1 MARGVR
7 ARVFRAV
14 GVIQALAVRLPNWL
28 GDTVMAV
35 PAVRALRRAHAQAR
49 MLLAGPW
56 ASVLAGQGLA
66 DTLVTYPRPWADR
79 LAAAD
84 VVRRFAPDTAVLL
97 PNSFESALAAWYWGA
112 RRRIGF
118 DTGGRGLALTDAV
131 AVPAPRR
138 HQIDE
143 YVMLAERCDTRVDDD
158 AVPTLAPP
166 PVDAGERAEA
176 RALLETAGAR
186 RGSPTVGVHL
196 GAAFG
201 PAKTWPAERVVD
213 FCRLLDEIGAHAV
226 LLGTENE
233 AASAETIAAQAPAT
247 CLAGRDRPA
256 LLPSL
261 LAELDALVAGDTG
274 VAHLAAALGTPVVTL
289 FGPTDPALSAPR
301 GRATALTHPVPCAP
315 CFYRVCPIEHPC
327 LRGLDAARVRDAVT
341 AMIAGRP
348 AVEPAVSAPHGS
360 REPTESRR

>member
-1 MARGVR
+1 MIA
-7 ARVFRAV
+7 
-14 GVIQALAVRLPNWL
+14 ALAVRLPTWR
-28 GDTVMAV
+28 GDTVMAE
-35 PAVRALRRAHAQAR
+35 PAIRALRRAHPQAR

-56 ASVLAGQGLA
+56 VTVLAGQGLA
-66 DTLVTYPRPWADR
+66 DTLVTYPRSWAGR

-97 PNSFESALAAWYWGA
+97 PNSLESALAAWYWGA

-118 DTGGRGLALTDAV
+118 DAGGRGIALTDAV

-143 YVMLAERCDTRVDDD
+143 YVMIAERCDAHVKD
-158 AVPTLAPP
+158 AVPSLAAPP
-166 PVDAGERAEA
+166 ADAVERAEA
-176 RALLETAGAR
+176 RALLDTAGVR
-186 RGSPTVGVHL
+186 RGHPAVGVHL

-213 FCRLLDEIGAHAV
+213 FCRLLDAAGARAV
-226 LLGTENE
+226 LLGTENDAPT
-233 AASAETIAAQAPAT
+233 AATIAAQAPAAP
-247 CLAGRDRPA
+247 LAGRDRPA

-274 VAHLAAALGTPVVTL
+274 VAHLAAALGTPVVAL

-301 GRATALTHPVPCAP
+301 GRAMALTHPVPCAP

-327 LRGLDAARVRDAVT
+327 LRELDAARVRDAVT
-341 AMIAGRP
+341 AMMAGGATAGASADVRRGSH
-348 AVEPAVSAPHGS
+348 EPTGS
-360 REPTESRR
+360 RR